1 MKKAIKQ
8 TKGLIKGAPTAVLV
22 SAGIHAG
29 LLLLLGGMVVFNVVK
44 KMEKKFEP
52 PPPVDRPKME
62 LKKPKVKVKKRP
74 RPKASQRITA
84 KSVQGMSQIALPES
98 SSVGDGLGG
107 GVGGFELMPDP
118 ADMSMFG
125 GKNSVSVGND
135 FKGTFYSL
143 GLDRQ
148 GKRSEVSGLSAYI
161 RVAKRFFDSGWNP
174 RSLAMYYRS
183 PIKLYA
189 TFFYIPMTASEF
201 VPRSFGVPDEIH
213 TKYWIAHYTGQFA
226 AKEDGMYRFWGRAEN
241 IMAVRVNG
249 KEVIH
254 AGHVKESAMTS
265 EWRSTAEEH
274 RKYWRGHG
282 PMAVGDWFELK
293 AGEPA
298 EMDIMFGDDNGVW
311 TQATLTI
318 EKKGEMYPINRDGYP
333 VLPAFRTAEIPQHL
347 IDEIT
352 YIMIE
357 GEAELTSDTIYN
369 VY

>member
-1 MKKAIKQ
+1 MKKAIRR

-29 LLLLLGGMVVFNVVK
+29 ILILLGGVVVFNVVK

-62 LKKPKVKVKKRP
+62 LKKPKVKVKKRA

-98 SSVGDGLGG
+98 SSIGDGLGG

-135 FKGTFYSL
+135 FVGTFYCLSL
-143 GLDRQ
+143 NRDGT
-148 GKRSEVSGLSAYI
+148 RSSLPPGDPYYWEL
-161 RVAKRFFDSGWNP
+161 KRFIDSGWNP
-174 RSLAMYYRS
+174 RSFSMYYRA
-183 PIKLYA
+183 PQKLYT

-201 VPRSFGVPDEIH
+201 VPRSFGIPDEVY
-213 TKYWIAHYTGQFA
+213 TMSWMAHYKGKFA
-226 AKEDGMYRFWGRAEN
+226 AKEDGQYRFWGRGEN
-241 IMAVRVNG
+241 VQVVRLNG
-249 KEVIH
+249 KIVLVG
-254 AGHVKESAMTS
+254 GHIVPGHIMSD
-265 EWRSTAEEH
+265 WRSTAKED

-282 PMAVGDWFELK
+282 RMGVGDWFELK
-293 AGEPA
+293 AGEPV
-298 EMDIMFGDDNGVW
+298 EMEIIFGDTGGAW
-311 TQATLTI
+311 TQCTLTI
-318 EKKGEMYPINRDGYP
+318 EQKGEMYPLNPDGYP
-333 VLPAFRTAEIPQHL
+333 ILPAFKTAEIPQHI
-347 IDEIT
+347 IDEIS
-352 YIMIE
+352 YSMLE
-357 GEAELTSDTIYN
+357 GEADLTSDVIYN